1 MLDVCLKRL
10 AAENVVD
17 PFNFLRKIRS
27 QRNFMVQTEVQF
39 TRKEFDKLTHEY

>member
-17 PFNFLRKIRS
+17 PFNFLRRIRS

-39 TRKEFDKLTHEY
+39 TRTDLIK